1 MDFGLK
7 ESVVNAVCNLFAK
20 FPQIEKAVIYGSRAK
35 GNYKEGSDIDLS
47 LYGPLLNSDIINKLN
62 IELDDLML
70 PYTFDLS
77 IYDKIS
83 NTQLKEHIYRV
94 GRLFYQKKV

>member
-7 ESVVNAVCNLFAK
+7 ESVVNSICNLFAK

-70 PYTFDLS
+70 PYTFDLN
-77 IYDKIS
+77 IYEQIL
-83 NTQLKEHIYRV
+83 NPQIKEHIYRV
-94 GRLFYQKKV
+94 GRLFYQKKG